1 MERPERVHYIA
12 LAERLERLAY
22 ELRQRSE
29 KNVIDLLEAA
39 QYIRDHEDEGTRER
53 AHPD

>member
-1 MERPERVHYIA
+1 MPAPDPPPEEIQGHYLA

-22 ELRQRSE
+22 ELRGRSE

-39 QYIRDHEDEGTRER
+39 QYLRDHEE
-53 AHPD
+53 HPR